1 MQFVLYTEPVTDISM
16 RYILNGKQTLPE
28 NSSKSYFVNSE
39 ANGDEDWEYP
49 GWGSIYEKVI
59 NKKELPKP
67 IHKHQLNAVQ
77 STAIS
82 GNDLLASVLY
92 TTGIVCSACGQ
103 LAPIVM
109 LLCCIALYPYRK
121 IFKEC
126 GLCLPLNGGV
136 YVAMLNSASKIAA
149 TFAASCSL
157 IAYSATAVVSAA
169 SCTSYASEELG
180 SFPVVPVTI
189 AIMGLFAVL
198 VLLGVKDSANVAM
211 TIFCIHVMTLVVL
224 IITSYVKIFETNG
237 EILIYNWNQPLPV
250 SSSGGIGMDLY
261 LGFSVAL
268 LGLTGFETSANY
280 IEGNHSKVFF

>member
-1 MQFVLYTEPVTDISM
+1 M
-16 RYILNGKQTLPE
+16 RYILSGKQQLPE
-28 NSSKSYFVNSE
+28 NSSKSYFINPE
-39 ANGDEDWEYP
+39 ATTDEAWEYP
-49 GWGSIYEKVI
+49 GWGSVYEKVMDQS
-59 NKKELPKP
+59 KLPPP
-67 IHKHQLNAVQ
+67 IHKHQLNVIQ

-126 GLCLPLNGGV
+126 GLAIPLNGGV
-136 YVAMLNSASKIAA
+136 YVAMLNSASKIVA

-169 SCTSYASEELG
+169 SCTSYASQELG
-180 SFPVVPVTI
+180 HFPVIPVTI
-189 AIMGLFAVL
+189 GIMGMFALL
-198 VLLGVKDSANVAM
+198 VLFGVKDSANVAM
-211 TIFCIHVMTLVVL
+211 AIFCIHIMTLLIL
-224 IITSYVKIFETNG
+224 IIASYIKIFETNG
-237 EILIYNWNQPLPV
+237 EILIRNWNEPLPV
-250 SSSGGIGMDLY
+250 SDSGGIGMDLFM
-261 LGFSVAL
+261 GFSVAL

-280 IEGNHSKVFF
+280 IEGKRQQV